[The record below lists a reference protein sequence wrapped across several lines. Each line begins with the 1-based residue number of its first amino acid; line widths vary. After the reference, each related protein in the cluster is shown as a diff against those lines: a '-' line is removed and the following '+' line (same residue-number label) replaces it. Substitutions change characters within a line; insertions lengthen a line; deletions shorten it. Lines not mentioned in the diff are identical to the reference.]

1 MSVFRHCPAC
11 GSTRFVID
19 SEKSKCCR
27 DCGFVYFM
35 NPCAATV
42 AVILRSAPSLGSSKE
57 LLTVR
62 RAKEPARGTL
72 DLPGGFCDCR
82 ETAEEGVAREVLEET
97 GLRVVESRYLFS
109 IPNIYHFG
117 GMDIHTMDLFF
128 ACRVDA
134 DDEARA
140 MDDAA
145 EIAWTPIDQIHPEA
159 FGLTSIRRGV
169 EKLFLKNFLLN

>member
-1 MSVFRHCPAC
+1 MRESHLLSVFRHCPVC
-11 GSTRFVID
+11 GSSRFVID
-19 SEKSKCCR
+19 SEKSKRCQ
-27 DCGFVYFM
+27 DCGFVFFL

-42 AVILRSAPSLGSSKE
+42 AVILNAYNE

-62 RAKEPARGTL
+62 RAKEPAQGTL

-97 GLRVVESRYLFS
+97 GLRVQESRYLFS
-109 IPNIYHFG
+109 IPNIYRYS
-117 GMDIHTMDLFF
+117 GMDIHTMDMFF
-128 ACRVDA
+128 ACRVDECC
-134 DDEARA
+134 EAHA

-145 EIAWTPIDQIHPEA
+145 EIAWTPIAQIHPEA
-159 FGLTSIRRGV
+159 FGLTSVRKGV